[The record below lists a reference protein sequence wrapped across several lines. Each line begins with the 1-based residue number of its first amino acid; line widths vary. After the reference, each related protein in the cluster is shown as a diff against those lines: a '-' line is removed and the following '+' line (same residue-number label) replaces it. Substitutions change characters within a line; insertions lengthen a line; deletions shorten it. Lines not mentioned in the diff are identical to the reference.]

1 MTPDYYI
8 VAKERYIEIDL
19 IPWDSLF
26 QINESLHYLIQK
38 QMRKIKPY
46 RAFRAFEITLI
57 K

>member
-38 QMRKIKPY
+38 
-46 RAFRAFEITLI
+46 
-57 K
+57 